1 MNTKKILKGSLTAVL
16 AASMLAG
23 CSSSAAS
30 SSAAATSTPED
41 EKLTATITVW
51 GPQEDQAEENGNWL
65 KKETEAFAAEHPNWT
80 LTFKYGTCSEGD
92 ALKTVTTDVAAAAD
106 VYMFANDQ
114 IGSLVDAKAIAKLGG
129 TTLDQIKSNNSEA
142 VVNTVTYDG
151 GVYGVPFT
159 GNTWFVYYNK
169 KVISD
174 SDAKSLDTMMSK
186 GTVAM
191 PLNNGWYNASFYVA
205 NGATFFGEDGQDEK
219 AGIKLGDKASEA
231 TDYLID
237 AVASGKLINDADGK
251 GLAGLKDGSISAIFS
266 GSWDY
271 KNICD
276 ALGKENV
283 GVAALPTAKIG
294 GSDKQLKSFAGSK
307 AIAANPN
314 CKNPEVAV
322 ALAAYLGSAKAQQD
336 HYDLRNI
343 IPTDTTLDVSKDILA
358 SAQSETMNN
367 KSILQPSWKGMN
379 NWFTPAQNFGDA
391 ILNGEITKA
400 NSAEQTTALETQVNT
415 AAVK

>member
-1 MNTKKILKGSLTAVL
+1 MNTAKLLKSSMTAVL

-23 CSSSAAS
+23 CSGTGAKTTATA
-30 SSAAATSTPED
+30 SAAAD
-41 EKLTATITVW
+41 EKITATITVW
-51 GPQEDQAEENGNWL
+51 GPQEDQSEDYGNWL

-114 IGSLVDAKAIAKLGG
+114 IGGLVDAKAIAKLGG
-129 TTLDQIKSNNSEA
+129 TTLDQIKKNNSEA
-142 VVNTVTYDG
+142 VVNTVTYNG

-186 GTVAM
+186 GVVAM
-191 PLNNGWYNASFYVA
+191 PLNNGWYNASFFVA
-205 NGATFFGEDGQDEK
+205 NGATFFGNDGQDET

-251 GLAGLKDGSISAIFS
+251 GLAGLKDGSVAAMFS

-271 KNICD
+271 KNVVT

-283 GVAALPTAKIG
+283 GIAALPTAKIG

-314 CKNPEVAV
+314 SQYPEVAV
-322 ALAAYLGSAKAQQD
+322 ALAAYLGGTQAQKD

-343 IPTDTTLDVSKDILA
+343 ISTDTTLDVSSDALA
-358 SAQSETMNN
+358 VAQSETMN
-367 KSILQPSWKGMN
+367 KTSILQPSWKGMG
-379 NWFTPAQNFGDA
+379 NWFTPAQAFGDA
-391 ILNGEITKA
+391 ILNGGITKA
-400 NSAEQTTALETQVNT
+400 NSADQTKALETQVNT
-415 AAVK
+415 SAVK